1 MTKEQVMLPNHPT
14 SILPTQSYTLFLLM
28 SICGH
33 TNSSYDVHLNSMCQD
48 LFALMTNVCPIL
60 LKAGSTFTCVT

>member
-14 SILPTQSYTLFLLM
+14 SIQPTQSYTLFLLM

-33 TNSSYDVHLNSMCQD
+33 TNSSYDVHLNSMCQICS
-48 LFALMTNVCPIL
+48 L
-60 LKAGSTFTCVT
+60 